1 MPLFQHE
8 RKKTMIKTI
17 EISGK
22 EVQLNNNIGWT
33 FIYRDQFG
41 HDIIPTLMPMI
52 GAIIDLISGLIQ
64 ETGKTDNLDVKDLI
78 KIADS
83 EKLYDA
89 IIHMSGLEFVELLNI
104 TWSLA
109 KCADNKVPEPKK
121 WVMQFE
127 EFPLDEIVP
136 VVAQMIVK
144 GIISTK
150 NLERLQNL
158 TANLKPEA

>member
-1 MPLFQHE
+1 
-8 RKKTMIKTI
+8 MIKTI